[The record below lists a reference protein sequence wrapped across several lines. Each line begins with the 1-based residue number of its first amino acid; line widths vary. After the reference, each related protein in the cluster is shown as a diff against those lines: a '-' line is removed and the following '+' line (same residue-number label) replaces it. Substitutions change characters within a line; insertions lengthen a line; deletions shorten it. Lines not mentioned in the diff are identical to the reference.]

1 MGIKAAVEHN
11 QGASMPRR
19 PALDF
24 IELAL
29 NGKQQGFEKVIAM
42 IDELAANLKKE
53 QKDDD
58 AKKEYCEAEFDK
70 SDDKKKQLENS
81 ISDSEKAID
90 SMNSN
95 IQTLTDEI
103 KALEESIK
111 A

>member
-1 MGIKAAVEHN
+1 MKSKALESIRSAVQTN
-11 QGASMPRR
+11 RGGSLPRR
-19 PALDF
+19 PELDF
-24 IELAL
+24 IALAL
-29 NGKQQGFEKVIAM
+29 SGKQMGFEKVIGM

-58 AKKEYCEAEFDK
+58 AKKEYCETEFDK

-103 KALEESIK
+103 K
-111 A
+111 